1 MSKFPMDLSQFKK
14 VKEDHAFTTL
24 KHAKGHEVKIAHAA
38 LDKNHQ
44 KQLKK
49 LPMALANGGEAP
61 GESDEE
67 YKARLNKTLT
77 RNTEDAP
84 TPELVKDDTRR
95 EEGTSAL
102 AGAFKAGGGEIKDPY
117 TPIKKENYKKPLKFA
132 HGGGTPGESDEEDN
146 TDDGEVTEDNTDDSS
161 QPQAPVTINL
171 NTAGQPTANIDPSLL
186 NPKAVQQPLPSQ
198 QESTQQPITQQP
210 AQQQPVTSP
219 SDPYGVQAQQEALQ
233 KGIAMQMSA
242 QDLGAGGVQKLAKA
256 QSDILQQ
263 QIAQQNQ
270 QLQTAQQHYNDYN
283 SDANMIIKNIQ
294 DQKID
299 PNRVWNDKSTLGK
312 IGTVIG
318 LALGGLS
325 AGWNKTEN
333 PALKLFNQ
341 QVEQDLEAQKA
352 NLGKQQNLLSALNQH
367 YGNQVEADN
376 MFKVIQGQQIASMI
390 DQAGAQAKTPQA
402 QAAAMQAKGQI
413 LAQNAQVLGHM
424 AAQKTAL
431 SGIGG
436 SQQQQMDP
444 AQAVPFLVPPDQQ
457 KEVFKEIS
465 QAQNAAKNKD
475 AFLQAFDK
483 AVSENTVL
491 GRLTRAGFTPPSI
504 KAMNMLS
511 LPLIHDLEGRVNE
524 YEQKTVQDNMPE
536 LGDKD
541 STVAAKRKAMEDFFD
556 QKMAAPTAKGFGID
570 LSKFQ
575 STAPKQQEQQQQPE
589 VKTRQ
594 GVKYQKVA
602 GGWNKIR

>member
-1 MSKFPMDLSQFKK
+1 MDLSQFKK

-49 LPMALANGGEAP
+49 LPMALAEGGEIKDPYTSIKKENYKKPLKFAQGGEAP

-84 TPELVKDDTRR
+84 TPELVKDDTKR

-102 AGAFKAGGGEIKDPY
+102 AGAFKADG
-117 TPIKKENYKKPLKFA
+117 
-132 HGGGTPGESDEEDN
+132 
-146 TDDGEVTEDNTDDSS
+146 GEVTEDNTDDSS

-171 NTAGQPTANIDPSLL
+171 NTAGQPTANIDPSQL

-198 QESTQQPITQQP
+198 QATQQPITQQS

-283 SDANMIIKNIQ
+283 SDANMIVKNIQ

-299 PNRVWNDKSTLGK
+299 PSRVWNDKSTVGK

-325 AGWNKTEN
+325 AGWNRTEN

-413 LAQNAQVLGHM
+413 LSQNAQVLGHM

-465 QAQNAAKNKD
+465 QAQNASKNKD

-483 AVSENTVL
+483 ADSENTVL

-524 YEQKTVQDNMPE
+524 YEQKTVQDNMPQP
-536 LGDKD
+536 GDKE

-570 LSKFQ
+570 LGKFQ
-575 STAPKQQEQQQQPE
+575 STAPKQQEQQQPE
-589 VKTRQ
+589 VKTFQ

-602 GGWNKIR
+602 GGWKKTQ

>member
-24 KHAKGHEVKIAHAA
+24 KHTKGHEVKIAHAA

-49 LPMALANGGEAP
+49 LPMALSQGGEAP

-77 RNTEDAP
+77 RNTEDPPA
-84 TPELVKDDTRR
+84 PELVKDDTRR

-132 HGGGTPGESDEEDN
+132 HGGGTPGESA
-146 TDDGEVTEDNTDDSS
+146 DDSEVTEDSTEDSTDDSS

-171 NTAGQPTANIDPSLL
+171 NTAGQPTANIDPSQL

-198 QESTQQPITQQP
+198 QATQQPITQQS

-283 SDANMIIKNIQ
+283 SDANMIVKNIQ

-299 PNRVWNDKSTLGK
+299 PSRVWNDKSTVGK

-325 AGWNKTEN
+325 AGWNRTEN

-413 LAQNAQVLGHM
+413 LSQNAQVLGHM

-491 GRLTRAGFTPPSI
+491 GRLSRAGFTPPSI

-536 LGDKD
+536 LGDKE

-570 LSKFQ
+570 LGKFQ

-589 VKTRQ
+589 VKTFQ

-602 GGWNKIR
+602 GGWKKTQ

>member
-49 LPMALANGGEAP
+49 LPMALSQGGEAP

-102 AGAFKAGGGEIKDPY
+102 AGAFKADG
-117 TPIKKENYKKPLKFA
+117 
-132 HGGGTPGESDEEDN
+132 
-146 TDDGEVTEDNTDDSS
+146 GEVTEDNTDDSS

-465 QAQNAAKNKD
+465 QAQNAAKNKE

-483 AVSENTVL
+483 ADSENTVL

-524 YEQKTVQDNMPE
+524 YEQKTVQDNMPQP
-536 LGDKD
+536 GDKE

-570 LSKFQ
+570 LGKFQ
-575 STAPKQQEQQQQPE
+575 STAPKQQEQQPE

>member
-49 LPMALANGGEAP
+49 LPMALAEGGEIKDPYTSIKKENYKKPLKFAQGGEAP

-77 RNTEDAP
+77 RNTEDPPA
-84 TPELVKDDTRR
+84 PELVKDDTKR

-102 AGAFKAGGGEIKDPY
+102 AGAFKADG
-117 TPIKKENYKKPLKFA
+117 
-132 HGGGTPGESDEEDN
+132 
-146 TDDGEVTEDNTDDSS
+146 GEVTEDNTDDSS

-171 NTAGQPTANIDPSLL
+171 NTAGQPTANIDPSQL

-198 QESTQQPITQQP
+198 QATQQPITQQP

-283 SDANMIIKNIQ
+283 SDANMIVKNIQ

-299 PNRVWNDKSTLGK
+299 PSRVWNDKSTVGK

-325 AGWNKTEN
+325 AGWNRTEN

-413 LAQNAQVLGHM
+413 LSQNAQVLGHM

-483 AVSENTVL
+483 ADSENTVL

-524 YEQKTVQDNMPE
+524 YEQKTVQDNMPQP
-536 LGDKD
+536 GDKE

-570 LSKFQ
+570 LGKFQ
-575 STAPKQQEQQQQPE
+575 STAPKQQEQQQPE
-589 VKTRQ
+589 VKTFQ

-602 GGWNKIR
+602 GGWKKTQ